1 MKRSNRPIDYGY
13 TFFLP
18 VSNEITSSTRKI
30 KKSTFAIPAAPAA
43 IPPNP
48 NIAAII
54 AKIIKVTVQRNI
66 EFVLRVV
73 VMLMLYQLNNVKV
86 FKYVGFF

>member
-1 MKRSNRPIDYGY
+1 MKRSNRPINYDY

-18 VSNEITSSTRKI
+18 VSNEITRSTRKI